1 VPLDKGAS
9 CPGDLLVE
17 AAHLAAHFS
26 EARGQDVV
34 EVQYTPRRYLRK
46 PKGSAP
52 GRVVV
57 DREKVLV
64 LRLQPELLRKLLE
77 REVPG

>member
-1 VPLDKGAS
+1 VPLDRS
-9 CPGDLLVE
+9 STCPSEVLVD

-26 EARGQDVV
+26 EARDEAVV

-52 GRVVV
+52 GLVVV

-64 LRLQPELLRKLLE
+64 LRREEGRLRALLE
-77 REVPG
+77 RETE